1 MVRPRPLG
9 SLGLGQVAESAR
21 QAQESPS
28 LIFLLD
34 TYWVPPPHF
43 QLEAKSS
50 PPAPVVLK

>member
-34 TYWVPPPHF
+34 TYWVPPPPIF
-43 QLEAKSS
+43 S
-50 PPAPVVLK
+50 LKPRALHLPL